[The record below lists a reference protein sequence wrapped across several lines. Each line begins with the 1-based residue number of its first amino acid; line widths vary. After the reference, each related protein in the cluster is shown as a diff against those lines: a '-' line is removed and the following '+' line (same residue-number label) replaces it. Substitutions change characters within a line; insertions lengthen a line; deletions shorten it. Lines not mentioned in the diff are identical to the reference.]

1 MITITSKISSGLTA
15 SRPIKTV
22 PVSRHCNNCHAQPY
36 ILHNI
41 SNQVRSSTRAQSK
54 RANEEDEKLI
64 EEMKRAA
71 EKGDLLENSAV
82 DALVK
87 VLAVSAAVGVVV
99 VLAYLAQPVIQ
110 NTVASFPTA
119 S

>member
-1 MITITSKISSGLTA
+1 MTTITGKVLSGLTA
-15 SRPIKTV
+15 SRPIKAV
-22 PVSRHCNNCHAQPY
+22 PISRNRNNWQAQPCT
-36 ILHNI
+36 LHNV
-41 SNQVRSSTRAQSK
+41 SNQMRSSTRTYSK
-54 RANEEDEKLI
+54 RATEEDEKLI

-71 EKGDLLENSAV
+71 EKGDLLESSAV

>member
-1 MITITSKISSGLTA
+1 MTTITSKVSSGLTA
-15 SRPIKTV
+15 SRPIKTI
-22 PVSRHCNNCHAQPY
+22 PISRNRSNRHAQPY
-36 ILHNI
+36 VLYNV
-41 SNQVRSSTRAQSK
+41 SNQMRSPTRAQSK